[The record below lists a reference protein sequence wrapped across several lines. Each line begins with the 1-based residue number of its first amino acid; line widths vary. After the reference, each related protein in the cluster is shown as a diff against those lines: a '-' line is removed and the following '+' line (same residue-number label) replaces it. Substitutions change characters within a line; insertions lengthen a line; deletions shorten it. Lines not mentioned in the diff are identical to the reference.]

1 MTDCQFTLNPKMMK
15 FSLGGNILL
24 QLADIVVPL
33 LQTYL
38 ADYVEN
44 IVYNAIMNDL
54 PNAFNAYVVN

>member
-1 MTDCQFTLNPKMMK
+1 MK